1 MRGLKIA
8 AIASVS
14 LLVVMVLLVGYL
26 FLTAEVRVTGVEVVG
41 VSAAQDPAAFH

>member
-14 LLVVMVLLVGYL
+14 LLVVMVLL
-26 FLTAEVRVTGVEVVG
+26 A
-41 VSAAQDPAAFH
+41 VSYTHLALPTT